1 MRIFNPTGDDR
12 LENRQ
17 MWGGNPT
24 GLINLNSVRYPWAVK
39 LYAQMREQF
48 WIPQKYD
55 LTTDVTDYGN
65 LTEDERRGFDG
76 ILSYLTFL
84 DSIQTANLPY
94 LRAEITAPEV
104 ALCLSEQASQ
114 EAMHNQSYQYI
125 IETLIPSDRRNGIY
139 EYWRE
144 DPVLLERCETIAQ
157 YYQKFQDSHD
167 PGDYFYALVANY
179 LLEGLYFYNG
189 FTFFYSLASR
199 QLMPGTADV
208 VKVINR
214 DELSHVRLFQTLVKE
229 AMTSSAF
236 HFSVDRILEM
246 VDSAVTQEVEWSS
259 HILQDRVLGIT
270 TASTEQYTKWLAN
283 QRLKAIG
290 LNPLYSDTKNPYPH
304 LEKIA
309 DTSKD
314 ASVKANFFEAGVTA
328 YSMSEAVDGWDEF

>member
-1 MRIFNPTGDDR
+1 MKIFNPTGDDR

-125 IETLIPSDRRNGIY
+125 IETLIPSDRRDEIY

-144 DPVLLERCETIAQ
+144 DKVLLERCEAIAR
-157 YYQKFQDSHD
+157 YYQQFQDSRS
-167 PGDYFYALVANY
+167 PEDYFYALVANY

-189 FTFFYSLASR
+189 FVFFYSLASR
-199 QLMPGTADV
+199 QLMPGTADI

-214 DELSHVRLFQTLVKE
+214 
-229 AMTSSAF
+229 
-236 HFSVDRILEM
+236 
-246 VDSAVTQEVEWSS
+246 
-259 HILQDRVLGIT
+259 
-270 TASTEQYTKWLAN
+270 
-283 QRLKAIG
+283 
-290 LNPLYSDTKNPYPH
+290 
-304 LEKIA
+304 
-309 DTSKD
+309 
-314 ASVKANFFEAGVTA
+314 
-328 YSMSEAVDGWDEF
+328 

>member
-1 MRIFNPTGDDR
+1 MKIFNPTGDDR

-39 LYAQMREQF
+39 LYSQMREQF

-55 LTTDVTDYGN
+55 LTTDVTDYGS

-104 ALCLSEQASQ
+104 GLCFSEQASQ

-125 IETLIPSDRRNGIY
+125 IETLIPSDRRDGIY
-139 EYWRE
+139 EYWRK
-144 DPVLLERCETIAQ
+144 DPVLLQRCENIARH
-157 YYQKFQDSHD
+157 YQKFQDSSSTE
-167 PGDYFYALVANY
+167 DYFYALVANY
-179 LLEGLYFYNG
+179 LLEGIYFYNG
-189 FTFFYSLASR
+189 FCFFYSLASR
-199 QLMPGTADV
+199 QLMPGTADII
-208 VKVINR
+208 KVINR
-214 DELSHVRLFQTLVKE
+214 DELSHVRLFQILIKE
-229 AMTSSAF
+229 AMVTF
-236 HFSVDRILEM
+236 PFSMAQVLEM
-246 VDSAVTQEVEWSS
+246 VDSAVTQEVAWIS

-283 QRLKAIG
+283 QRLKGVG
-290 LNPLYSDTKNPYPH
+290 LDPLYSETKNPYPH

-309 DTSKD
+309 DTSKN